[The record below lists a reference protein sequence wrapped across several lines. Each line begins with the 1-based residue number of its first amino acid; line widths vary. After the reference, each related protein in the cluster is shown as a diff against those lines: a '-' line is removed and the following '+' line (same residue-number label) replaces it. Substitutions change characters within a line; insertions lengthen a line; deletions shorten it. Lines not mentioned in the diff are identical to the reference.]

1 MSYKN
6 YPFQTDEINQALRL
20 RRPEI
25 FAICKRFKVKRL
37 DTFDSGLKG
46 AEGIGFLVDFLEY
59 GPWHNVEAYYG
70 LQRALEGIFDE
81 EQDIGYIDVDALKN
95 PHMKRRVEKTR
106 TPFYVHE
113 A

>member
-1 MSYKN
+1 M
-6 YPFQTDEINQALRL
+6 NQALL
-20 RRPEI
+20 IRRPEI

-37 DTFDSGLKG
+37 DVFGDSVSGGKD
-46 AEGIGFLVDFLEY
+46 IGFLVDFLEY

-81 EQDIGYIDVDALKN
+81 DQDIDYLDIAALKD
-95 PHMKRRVEKTR
+95 PYIKRTIEKTR

-113 A
+113 T

>member
-1 MSYKN
+1 MADRN
-6 YPFQTDEINQALRL
+6 HPFQTDEINEALSI

-37 DTFDSGLKG
+37 DTFDSGVNG
-46 AEGIGFLVDFLEY
+46 VEEIGFLVDFLEY

-81 EQDIGYIDVDALKN
+81 RQAIGYISVGALKN
-95 PHMKRRVEKTR
+95 PHMKRSVEKTR
-106 TPFYVHE
+106 MPFYVHKT
-113 A
+113 